1 MNKHVLAAALSSVMG
16 FTLPAFADVPNPTD
30 TPYSGTIK
38 IAVDATDL
46 AHRIFKINETIPV
59 NAGEMTLLYPQWI
72 PGHHS
77 PVGPISQ
84 LAGLKMS
91 AKGKVIE
98 WQRDP
103 GNVYAFNLKVPKGV
117 RELHVEYQFL
127 SPQSSAQG
135 RVMMTPEMLNLQ
147 WDTVALYPAGH
158 YSHKI
163 KFQPS
168 VTLPKGWQFAT
179 ALEKSSQKGNT
190 VTFEGIDFENLVD
203 SPMFAGSH
211 YKRVDLNPN
220 ADTPVFL
227 NVFAD
232 KEKDLEISA
241 EGLTAHRELI
251 QQMYALYGAHHFDHY
266 DFLLALTDKLGGIG
280 MEHHRSSENSA
291 KENYFTDW
299 DKSWVGRDLLAHEF
313 NHSWNGKYRR
323 PDALWTPTYNQVK
336 EANGL
341 WVYEG
346 QTQFWGQVIAARS
359 GLWSQENAMDMLAR
373 LGATYDQGRPG
384 MAWRNILDTTN
395 DPTIAQRSS
404 LPYRSYQMSEDYYSG
419 GELIWFAVDAKL
431 RELSNN
437 SHSLDDFAQNF
448 FGVNPGD
455 WNVLTYKFDDVIN
468 TLNGI
473 EKYQWDDFIN
483 SRLKGHVNLSK
494 SLEDQGWKVT
504 YNDKASDG
512 IKAIESRYKSTDLLY
527 SLGFSVNKEGKMRDV
542 LWDSPAFN
550 AGLAPSMQIVA
561 VNNTQ
566 FSADALKDAV
576 TDAKGSKA
584 PIKLLVKNFDQY
596 SEIQIDYHDGLKYP
610 HLERIEG
617 KPDYLSQLLTAR

>member
-1 MNKHVLAAALSSVMG
+1 MG
-16 FTLPAFADVPNPTD
+16 LTLPAFADVPKPID
-30 TPYSGTIK
+30 TPYLGTIK
-38 IAVDATDL
+38 INVDATDL
-46 AHRIFKINETIPV
+46 AHRIFQINETIPV
-59 NAGEMTLLYPQWI
+59 EAGELTLLYPQWI

-77 PVGPISQ
+77 PVGPISK
-84 LAGLKMS
+84 LAGLKIT
-91 AKGKVIE
+91 AKGKAIA

-103 GNVYAFNLKVPKGV
+103 GNVYAFHLNVPKGV
-117 RELHVEYQFL
+117 NELQLDYQFL
-127 SPQSSAQG
+127 SPQNPEQG
-135 RVMMTPEMLNLQ
+135 RVVMTPEMLNLQ

-158 YSHKI
+158 YSRKI

-179 ALEKSSQKGNT
+179 ALEKSKQKGNT
-190 VTFEGIDFENLVD
+190 VTFDSIDFENLVD

-211 YKRVDLNPN
+211 YKRVDLNPG
-220 ADTPVFL
+220 ADTPVIL

-232 KEKDLEISA
+232 KEKDLEISE
-241 EGLTAHRELI
+241 EGLNAHRELI

-291 KENYFTDW
+291 KENYFTQW
-299 DKSWVGRDLLAHEF
+299 DKSWLGRDLLAHEL

-323 PDALWTPTYNQVK
+323 PEALWTPTYNQVK

-346 QTQFWGQVIAARS
+346 QTQFWGQIIAARS

-384 MAWRNILDTTN
+384 MTWRNILDTTN

-404 LPYRSYQMSEDYYSG
+404 LPYRNYQMSEDYYSG

-431 RELSNN
+431 RQLSNN
-437 SHSLDDFAQNF
+437 THSLDDFAKHF

-455 WNVLTYKFDDVIN
+455 WTVLTYQFDDVIN
-468 TLNGI
+468 TLNAI
-473 EKYQWDDFIN
+473 EKYDWPEFIN

-494 SLEDQGWKVT
+494 SLEDQGWKLT
-504 YNDKASDG
+504 YNDQPSA
-512 IKAIESRYKSTDLLY
+512 AIEALESRYSSTDVVY
-527 SLGFSVNKEGKMRDV
+527 SLGFSVNKDGKMRDV

-550 AGLAPSMQIVA
+550 AGLAPSMQIIA

-566 FSADALKDAV
+566 FSGEVLKDAV
-576 TDAKGSKA
+576 TKAKESIA

-596 SEIQIDYHDGLKYP
+596 SEIRIDYHEGLKYP
-610 HLERIEG
+610 HLERIKG
-617 KPDYLSQLLTAR
+617 KPDYLSQLLAKR

>member
-1 MNKHVLAAALSSVMG
+1 MNKHVFAAALSSVMG

-127 SPQSSAQG
+127 SPQSSEQG

-323 PDALWTPTYNQVK
+323 PEALWTPTYNQVK

-437 SHSLDDFAQNF
+437 SHSLDDFAHNF

-494 SLEDQGWKVT
+494 SLEDQGWKLT

-550 AGLAPSMQIVA
+550 AGLAPSMQIIA

-596 SEIQIDYHDGLKYP
+596 SEIQIDYHDGHKYP

>member
-1 MNKHVLAAALSSVMG
+1 VNKHVFAAALSSVMG
-16 FTLPAFADVPNPTD
+16 FTLPAFADVPNPID

-127 SPQSSAQG
+127 SPQSSEQG

-158 YSHKI
+158 YSRKI

-291 KENYFTDW
+291 KENYFSDW

-437 SHSLDDFAQNF
+437 SHSLDDFAHNF

-494 SLEDQGWKVT
+494 SLEDQGWKLT
-504 YNDKASDG
+504 YNDKASEG
-512 IKAIESRYKSTDLLY
+512 IKAIESRYKSTDLLS

-617 KPDYLSQLLTAR
+617 KPDYLSQLLTAQ